1 MDGHCGAWRQRL
13 LQSAG
18 SLQRGLKEPPGQLRR
33 RDARPRVPADGTTGA
48 AASHSKGPTRRPVY
62 GAMARFPCPGC
73 HADMFAAAVAKA
85 EVMHGLT
92 SAPDAMYVRWVSD
105 VSAVELSMLLEA
117 VGFILASNIIGLAA
131 LFLLGRACWY
141 WGAGAGARGPEQG
154 PPWNGGCDKPG
165 HPHISGADGRGPD
178 PYPTLVF
185 SARVV
190 FRGSVS
196 TVLF

>member
-1 MDGHCGAWRQRL
+1 MLD
-13 LQSAG
+13 
-18 SLQRGLKEPPGQLRR
+18 RG
-33 RDARPRVPADGTTGA
+33 
-48 AASHSKGPTRRPVY
+48 
-62 GAMARFPCPGC
+62 FPCPGC

-141 WGAGAGARGPEQG
+141 WGAGAGARGPECLPLLDPQGGPKGQG
-154 PPWNGGCDKPG
+154 PPRRW
-165 HPHISGADGRGPD
+165 GP
-178 PYPTLVF
+178 
-185 SARVV
+185 
-190 FRGSVS
+190 
-196 TVLF
+196 